1 MIEMLE
7 GNAFHLATDGTS
19 YVICI
24 TDTGHAEH
32 IYYGKKLRD
41 VRASLTAIREKR
53 YMVQRSAVP
62 VNEDNAEIDLN
73 DTLLEFSSEGKGDYR
88 IPLIAASWGES
99 GERTID
105 LRFREA
111 KQSKGVKLA
120 LTSLPIAKDRKDEAE
135 TLELV
140 FDDRRSGLRMTLAYT
155 VFPSLDTIT
164 RRTIVENSGVSRIT
178 LRSVAS
184 A

>member
-41 VRASLTAIREKR
+41 ARASLTAIREKR

-62 VNEDNAEIDLN
+62 VNED
-73 DTLLEFSSEGKGDYR
+73 TSMTRSWSSH
-88 IPLIAASWGES
+88 
-99 GERTID
+99 
-105 LRFREA
+105 
-111 KQSKGVKLA
+111 
-120 LTSLPIAKDRKDEAE
+120 
-135 TLELV
+135 
-140 FDDRRSGLRMTLAYT
+140 RRAR
-155 VFPSLDTIT
+155 VIT
-164 RRTIVENSGVSRIT
+164 VSR
-178 LRSVAS
+178 L
-184 A
+184 